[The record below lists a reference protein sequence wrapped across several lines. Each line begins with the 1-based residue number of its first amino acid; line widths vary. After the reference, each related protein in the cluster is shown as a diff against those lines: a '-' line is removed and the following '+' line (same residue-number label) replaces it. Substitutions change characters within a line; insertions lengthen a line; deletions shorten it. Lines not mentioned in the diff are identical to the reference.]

1 MCRKFRLIYVEIYAI
16 KAHNSIELN
25 TGTKCRAKTT
35 NLLMAS
41 TRGIDM
47 KVVLRIGQESGGKTC
62 LMQRFIH
69 GKFNTDTPYKPVRIC
84 TKYLHIV
91 ISCLFVCC
99 YIFLVMVINPYGI
112 PVKLLK
118 LLDNHISHPL
128 NVLINDLFI
137 TGIFP
142 SKLKISNVTPLHKKG
157 SNLEPNNYRISSI

>member
-16 KAHNSIELN
+16 KAHNNIELN

-41 TRGIDM
+41 TRGINM
-47 KVVLRIGQESGGKTC
+47 KVVLLGKEFGGKTS
-62 LMQRFIH
+62 LIQRFIR
-69 GKFNTDTPYKPVRIC
+69 GKFNTDTQPIRIC

-99 YIFLVMVINPYGI
+99 YIFLVMVISPYGI

-142 SKLKISNVTPLHKKG
+142 SKLKISKVIPLHKKG
-157 SNLEPNNYRISSI
+157 SNLDPNNYRISSI